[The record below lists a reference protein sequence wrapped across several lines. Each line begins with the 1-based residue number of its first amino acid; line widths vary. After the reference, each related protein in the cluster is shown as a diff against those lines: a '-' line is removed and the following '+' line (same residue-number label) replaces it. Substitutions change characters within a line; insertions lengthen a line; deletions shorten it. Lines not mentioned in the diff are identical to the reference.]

1 MGSCTRRGFLAGA
14 GAAAG
19 LAAAEVGRR
28 TAQAAAPPRKNI
40 LLFVADDLGRNDA
53 GCYGNPAIK
62 TPGLDRLAASG
73 TRFTNAYCSSPS
85 CSPSRSVILTGMH
98 NHANG
103 MYGLQH
109 AAHHFQSFDK
119 VVSLPKRLADRGYH
133 TALAGKYHVWP
144 EKVYPFETTVPN
156 AKTPDLLAEKCR
168 PVMEA
173 KDGRP
178 FFLYFCTTEPHRPFK
193 HQPEDLPDPK
203 DVIVPPYLPDT
214 PVCRAEI
221 ARYYASVRQA
231 DRALERLLD
240 LLDETG
246 HREDTLVLFVSDN
259 GIPFPGAKTNVYE
272 PGVNLPCVARVP
284 GAPNPGGVCGALV
297 SWADITPTL
306 CAWAGVPVDADA
318 VQGRSFLEAMREEQ
332 PAGWDTVYGSHTF
345 HQVTMYYPM
354 RWVREGKWK
363 LIWNLAN
370 GLSFPFA
377 NDLWESE
384 TWQDFRTRG
393 DEVYGKRRVDAY
405 LHRPPLELYD
415 LEADPDEVHNLA
427 DDPAHAETLQRLHAS
442 LKAFQERTADP
453 WIIKWEHE

>member
-1 MGSCTRRGFLAGA
+1 
-14 GAAAG
+14 
-19 LAAAEVGRR
+19 
-28 TAQAAAPPRKNI
+28 
-40 LLFVADDLGRNDA
+40 
-53 GCYGNPAIK
+53 
-62 TPGLDRLAASG
+62 
-73 TRFTNAYCSSPS
+73 
-85 CSPSRSVILTGMH
+85 LTGMH

-193 HQPEDLPDPK
+193 HQPEDLPAPK
-203 DVIVPPYLPDT
+203 DVVVPPYLPDT
-214 PVCRAEI
+214 SACRAEL

-284 GAPNPGGVCGALV
+284 DAPNPGGVCGAFV

-306 CAWAGVPVDADA
+306 CAWAGVPVDADD
-318 VQGRSFLEAMREEQ
+318 VQGRSFLEAMREER

-384 TWQDFRTRG
+384 TWQDFRKRG
-393 DEVYGKRRVDAY
+393 DEVYGKRRLDAY
-405 LHRPPLELYD
+405 LNRPPLELYD
-415 LEADPDEVHNLA
+415 LEADPDEIHNLA

-453 WIIKWEHE
+453 WVIKWEHE